1 MKVAIKTGGA
11 KTKTE
16 AIQAAS
22 KYGMFESISQHLSK
36 NLEEVEK
43 KKIEELMAQL
53 EKGQDK

>member
-43 KKIEELMAQL
+43 KIEELMAQL